1 MGGTCGVPIDATAV
15 ALNVTVTGPTSAGS
29 LTLFPGAAPVPETN
43 VVSFAAGRTRAGNV
57 TMPLAGGVLSVLDR
71 QETGSVDLILD
82 VSGYF
87 R

>member
-1 MGGTCGVPIDATAV
+1 M
-15 ALNVTVTGPTSAGS
+15 ALNVTVTGADVRGFADAPAGRDSA
-29 LTLFPGAAPVPETN
+29 PETS
-43 VVSFAAGRTRAGNV
+43 VVSFAAGRTRASNA

-71 QETGSVDLILD
+71 QETGTVDLILD